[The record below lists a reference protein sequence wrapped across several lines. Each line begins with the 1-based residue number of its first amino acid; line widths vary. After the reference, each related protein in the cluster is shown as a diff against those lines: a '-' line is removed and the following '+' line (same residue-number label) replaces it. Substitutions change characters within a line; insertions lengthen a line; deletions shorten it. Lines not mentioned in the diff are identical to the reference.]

1 MDIGFKLKRVNDEMF
16 KQANNRL
23 QKDNMTFS
31 QLFVL
36 VYLYKDA
43 QDMTASMK
51 ELERRFEVAQATM
64 AGIVSRLETKGLVVG
79 VTDSQDRR
87 VKHIRLTPQGL
98 EYLENNHQKMEEHNL
113 RLIQGLNEEELK
125 NLNHY
130 LDVIYQNILED
141 E

>member
-1 MDIGFKLKRVNDEMF
+1 MEISFKLKRVNDEMF

-36 VYLYKDA
+36 VYLYREAK
-43 QDMTASMK
+43 DMTASLK

-64 AGIVSRLETKGLVVG
+64 AGIASRLEAKGFVEG
-79 VTDSQDRR
+79 VINSQDRR
-87 VKHIRLTPQGL
+87 VKQIHLTPQGL
-98 EYLENNHQKMEEHNL
+98 EFLKKNHQKMEEHNKHL
-113 RLIQGLNEEELK
+113 VQGLSEEEL
-125 NLNHY
+125 NQLNRY
-130 LDVIYQNILED
+130 LDIIYQNILEN

>member
-1 MDIGFKLKRVNDEMF
+1 MDISFKLKRVNDEMF

-36 VYLYKDA
+36 VYLYRQAK
-43 QDMTASMK
+43 DMTASLK

-64 AGIVSRLETKGLVVG
+64 AGIASRLEAKGFVEG
-79 VTDSQDRR
+79 VINSQDRR
-87 VKHIRLTPQGL
+87 VKQIRLTPQGEEFL
-98 EYLENNHQKMEEHNL
+98 EKNHQKMEEHNQL
-113 RLIQGLNEEELK
+113 LVHGLSEEDLE
-125 NLNHY
+125 NLNRY
-130 LDVIYQNILED
+130 LDIIYQNILEN

>member
-1 MDIGFKLKRVNDEMF
+1 MDISFKLKRVNDEMF

-43 QDMTASMK
+43 KDLTASLK

-64 AGIVSRLETKGLVVG
+64 AGIASRLEAKGFVEG
-79 VTDSQDRR
+79 VINSKDRR
-87 VKHIRLTPQGL
+87 VKQIHLTPQGQEFL
-98 EYLENNHQKMEEHNL
+98 KKNHQKMEEHNK
-113 RLIQGLNEEELK
+113 RLVQGLSEED
-125 NLNHY
+125 LNQLNRY
-130 LDVIYQNILED
+130 LDIIYQNILEN